1 VVAPQ
6 SEATR
11 PAPTGQFVYVV
22 DDDLSTARLIE
33 INLSARGYRVRQFDR
48 GSPVLEAL
56 KDEQP
61 DLIILDVMTPGVNG
75 LEVARRVRRTSLVPI
90 LVVSVREESATKLA
104 ALDLGADD
112 YLTKPF
118 SIDELLARVRA
129 LLRRA
134 QQGQPPQLA
143 HYKCGP
149 LTINLSATQVALG
162 RQTIKLTPREW
173 DVLRVLVKHSGQV
186 VSARQVLQQA
196 WGPDYGNESDYVRA
210 YVNRLRRKLEPDP
223 ENPRYILSERG
234 MGYRLAEGEK

>member
-1 VVAPQ
+1 MVAPQ